1 MKGLNS
7 TSSSFGV
14 NKMIQQN
21 TATGSNFFSRRT
33 SFSMSK
39 NTQGKLDVL
48 KDDLTY
54 LNSDIIETRNT
65 TKVQSYLIFSK
76 PHYT

>member
-1 MKGLNS
+1 
-7 TSSSFGV
+7 
-14 NKMIQQN
+14 
-21 TATGSNFFSRRT
+21 
-33 SFSMSK
+33 MSK